1 MTFIPVSPATV
12 QFGDRVLVNNEV
24 LHVKSFMGPDSN
36 GTYDFYLANQEKEI
50 HSVVTDSITLVR

>member
-50 HSVVTDSITLVR
+50 HSVIVDSITLVR